1 MTPDHAPS
9 SGPPREPVTLSR
21 EPSGP
26 VAPPSPTSPGS
37 ARGAGTVG
45 AAVGARAPE
54 AVRWPVPRCAHPV
67 CFERGGGERGRYT
80 RKQVEAFDAVQLR
93 RVAVFGCPTF
103 PGLFHTR
110 ALPGWRI

>member
-1 MTPDHAPS
+1 M
-9 SGPPREPVTLSR
+9 
-21 EPSGP
+21 
-26 VAPPSPTSPGS
+26 
-37 ARGAGTVG
+37 
-45 AAVGARAPE
+45 
-54 AVRWPVPRCAHPV
+54 